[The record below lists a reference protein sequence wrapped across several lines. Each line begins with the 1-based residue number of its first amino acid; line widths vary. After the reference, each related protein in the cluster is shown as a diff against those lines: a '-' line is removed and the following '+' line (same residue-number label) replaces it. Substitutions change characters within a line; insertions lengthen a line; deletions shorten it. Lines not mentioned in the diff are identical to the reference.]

1 MLKGIGVPV
10 QRLRSPF
17 LRRATATSP
26 SLLIC
31 KSSMSETPK
40 PILPSFVSL
49 PDNDKTAQNPTHSG
63 YKFRLVSYNILA
75 QIYVKSIYFS
85 HSPSSCLKWKARS
98 QAVLTHLKDFGADFL
113 CLQELDEYNSFYKKN
128 MEGVGYS
135 TIYIQR
141 TGGKRDGCG
150 IFYKQSSAEVLLTE
164 EIHYNDLVDQLD
176 PSSLNRTKSEA
187 DVADDIRKLDISST
201 NEKETKKKA
210 SKGDPNDPRV
220 RLKRDCVGLLAA
232 FKLNHPSN
240 PLIIVANTHIY
251 WDPDWADVKLAQ
263 VKYLLSRLSK
273 FRELVSSRFNSVPSV
288 ILVGDFNSTPG
299 DQVYNYLV
307 SQGSDASNEVAPIKL
322 SSLYGANGG
331 EPEFTNC
338 TPGFTGTL
346 DYIFLSCNSNRLK
359 PVSLLHVPGPDA
371 PDAAGGLPNYF
382 HPSDHLPIG
391 ADFELSSIS

>member
-17 LRRATATSP
+17 LRRATSTPP
-26 SLLIC
+26 SFLIC
-31 KSSMSETPK
+31 KSSMSQTTK

-49 PDNDKTAQNPTHSG
+49 PDNDNTAQNPTHSG

-75 QIYVKSIYFS
+75 QIYVKSSYFS

-98 QAVLTHLKDFGADFL
+98 QAVLTDLKDFGADFL

-135 TIYIQR
+135 SIYIQR

-150 IFYKQSSAEVLLTE
+150 IFYKQLSAEVLLTE
-164 EIHYNDLVDQLD
+164 EIHYNDLVEQLD
-176 PSSLNRTKSEA
+176 PSSLNRSKSEA

-201 NEKETKKKA
+201 NEKKKT

-273 FRELVSSRFNSVPSV
+273 FRELVSSRFHSVSSV

-322 SSLYGANGG
+322 FSLYGANGG

-338 TPGFTGTL
+338 TPDFTGTL
-346 DYIFLSCNSNRLK
+346 DYIFLSCDSNRLK
-359 PVSLLHVPGPDA
+359 PVSLLHVPGPDST
-371 PDAAGGLPNYF
+371 DVAGGLPNYF